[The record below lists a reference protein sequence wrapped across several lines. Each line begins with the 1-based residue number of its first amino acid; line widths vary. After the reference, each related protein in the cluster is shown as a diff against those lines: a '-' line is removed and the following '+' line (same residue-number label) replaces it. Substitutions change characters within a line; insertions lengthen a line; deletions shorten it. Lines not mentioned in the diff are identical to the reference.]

1 MADKKADSTED
12 GVNVTEAGTR
22 AGFVAVIGAPNAGKS
37 TLVNRLVGYKVSIV
51 TRKVQTTRTRIRG
64 VCMYGNTQIVFV
76 DTPGIFEPRHRL
88 DRAMVH
94 AAWEGA
100 GDADLVLLMIDA
112 SRKRM
117 DEDTR
122 GIIAGLRK
130 SQRKVILALNKIDD
144 TAREALLP
152 FAAELAETSIAE
164 ETFMISAANGD
175 GCDDLLRY
183 LSDRMSEGP
192 YFYPPDEVT
201 DVPLRLLAAEI
212 TREEVFNRLHQ
223 ELPYS
228 ATVETE
234 SWIEKDDGSAVVNQ
248 VIFVQRDGQ
257 KKIVLGKN
265 GSMVKAIGAA
275 ARRQMQDIFDQR
287 IHLFVFVK
295 VRENWIDDPE
305 RYRDWGLNPNA

>member
-64 VCMYGNTQIVFV
+64 VCMYGNSQIVFV
-76 DTPGIFEPRHRL
+76 DTPGIFEPKHRL

-94 AAWEGA
+94 AAWAGV

-112 SRKRM
+112 SRKKV

-122 GIIAGLRK
+122 GIIAGLQK

-152 FAAELAETSIAE
+152 FAAELAETGIAE

-183 LSDRMSEGP
+183 LSDRMLEGP

-234 SWIEKDDGSAVVNQ
+234 SWIEKEDGSAVVNQ

-275 ARRQMQDIFDQR
+275 ARRQMQEIFDQR